1 MKIRTKLYAGFAV
14 VISLTIGMG
23 FITIRGIESVSRVAS
38 DTFKYLLMSRN
49 FALSAQ
55 SNFIRMD
62 RADSIAILTATEDA
76 FSEQSEVVAELD
88 ALIREDLDIFAE
100 RMRNAEAPPLI
111 AQILESLN
119 DLAVLRNAQSRLLLA
134 GTADVDEL
142 SAERMLLLADVNEI
156 FEYLVDLSVEEG
168 FDFLLNAEE
177 TAEGNFETQLI
188 AIVALIGI
196 GLLIAGLLSRSTVRP
211 LSAIT
216 AVTTRLSKGARK

>member
-14 VISLTIGMG
+14 VISLAIGMG

-38 DTFKYLLMSRN
+38 ATFKYLLMSRN

-55 SNFIRMD
+55 SNFIRMG

-88 ALIREDLDIFAE
+88 ARIREDLDIFAE

-111 AQILESLN
+111 AQIRKSLN
-119 DLAVLRNAQSRLLLA
+119 DLAVLRNAQSRSLLA

-142 SAERMLLLADVNEI
+142 GAERMLLLADIN
-156 FEYLVDLSVEEG
+156 
-168 FDFLLNAEE
+168 
-177 TAEGNFETQLI
+177 
-188 AIVALIGI
+188 
-196 GLLIAGLLSRSTVRP
+196 
-211 LSAIT
+211 
-216 AVTTRLSKGARK
+216 

>member
-55 SNFIRMD
+55 SNLIRMD

-100 RMRNAEAPPLI
+100 RMR
-111 AQILESLN
+111 
-119 DLAVLRNAQSRLLLA
+119 
-134 GTADVDEL
+134 
-142 SAERMLLLADVNEI
+142 
-156 FEYLVDLSVEEG
+156 
-168 FDFLLNAEE
+168 
-177 TAEGNFETQLI
+177 
-188 AIVALIGI
+188 
-196 GLLIAGLLSRSTVRP
+196 
-211 LSAIT
+211 
-216 AVTTRLSKGARK
+216 